1 MLLSTVSL
9 NSIAYSSM
17 AVSVISHLM
26 LLKEISRRVF
36 VFEVKFFLLMLL
48 RLVVFLLLMLFI
60 RVQIGIYFALIR
72 NTKFYVDT
80 IVNIFLWEMLLSIMF
95 LVS

>member
-80 IVNIFLWEMLLSIMF
+80 IVNIFLWEYYLA
-95 LVS
+95 

>member
-17 AVSVISHLM
+17 AVSVVSHLM

-80 IVNIFLWEMLLSIMF
+80 IVNIFLWEYYLA
-95 LVS
+95 